1 MSTAGDD
8 REAIRDLI
16 SNYCYFVDSGE
27 FDRFVDLF
35 TEDSVWESSEFG
47 RYEGKAALHDFIS
60 KTPGGL
66 RHLTLNTVITL
77 EGGDARAK
85 SYFVL
90 TNRADN
96 SAAVTIVATAFFEDH
111 IVKRGGRWLFKSR
124 AIHPTAPGSI
134 PG

>member
-8 REAIRDLI
+8 KEAIRDLI

-27 FDRFVDLF
+27 FDRLVDLF

-47 RYEGKAALHDFIS
+47 RYEGKAAFHDFVS
-60 KTPGGL
+60 KTPPGL

-77 EGGDARAK
+77 DGDDARAK
-85 SYFVL
+85 SYLVL
-90 TNRADN
+90 TSKADN
-96 SAAVTIVATAFFEDH
+96 SAANTIATTAFFEDH

-124 AIHPTAPGSI
+124 IIHPTPLKGR
-134 PG
+134 

>member
-1 MSTAGDD
+1 MSTAGNDT
-8 REAIRDLI
+8 EAIRDLI
-16 SNYCYFVDSGE
+16 SNYCYFIDGGE

-35 TEDSVWESSEFG
+35 TEDSVWESGEFG
-47 RYEGKAALHDFIS
+47 RFEGKAALHDFVS

-77 EGGDARAK
+77 EGDSARAK

-96 SAAVTIVATAFFEDH
+96 SAAVSIVTTAFFEDH

-124 AIHPTAPGSI
+124 TIHATPLKGR
-134 PG
+134 